1 MARISIPTKARL
13 PSTLRVNPSNPA
25 VSKILSRLSRS
36 SLISVALDWLKD
48 ERLPLSRPYVLRRA
62 DEEEEDQDDR
72 DSGDFYPAARS
83 VPALRELYQDLQARK
98 GSKREVLDRI
108 TEGDWRHGLSL
119 YQLAIADLQY
129 LYDHPTS
136 QKWTA
141 YHIVPLKATTT
152 TAPDDDD
159 QDDAKLEID
168 KKSLLIPRFHP
179 STFLQSLQETTLPD
193 VKAHYSFDRHPTL
206 PILIL
211 RIFLLD
217 SPYNTSLSLQSDSS
231 SSFANFDVA
240 RTIYISFPDDAP
252 HIYISKPQTLT
263 SSSGGGPAGAGGES
277 KSLRTLIIDGIPKAL
292 SRPPH
297 MRYTLKSTS
306 LVTKNLNELLK
317 RRGAGRGNSAGG
329 GWSIYAGEKN
339 KESPL
344 DIVMPMSPPL
354 SDSDE
359 EYEFEELPEER
370 EQRRRGKERKRRETS
385 PLGRRDELA
394 LKRAR
399 KVAKGRFGK
408 SGLVGDGR
416 GVERVDVVLEDAF
429 PFAAPPSGEGAAAA
443 SRKRRREDE
452 DGEED
457 GGATSRRSSG
467 GKGRKSALDMAL
479 NEDDED
485 DQVEE
490 EDPAKQQQKEG
501 EREWRP
507 NIKITFHGSHVFAGI
522 RQLVERGVIDGERMP
537 GWMTGEEG
545 VTLGIVRHGRIKGHK
560 GAGL

>member
-1 MARISIPTKARL
+1 MARISVPTKARL

-48 ERLPLSRPYVLRRA
+48 ERLPLSRPYVLRR
-62 DEEEEDQDDR
+62 DEEDEDEDDQ

-141 YHIVPLKATTT
+141 YRIVPLKT
-152 TAPDDDD
+152 TAPDDD
-159 QDDAKLEID
+159 QDAKLEID

-179 STFLQSLQETTLPD
+179 STFLQSLQETTIPD

-211 RIFLLD
+211 RIFFLD

-231 SSFANFDVA
+231 SANFDVA

-263 SSSGGGPAGAGGES
+263 SSSGGPGGAGGES

-306 LVTKNLNELLK
+306 LVTKNLNELLE
-317 RRGAGRGNSAGG
+317 RRGAGRSNSSGG
-329 GWSIYAGEKN
+329 GWSIYAEEKN

-344 DIVMPMSPPL
+344 NIVMPMSPPL

-359 EYEFEELPEER
+359 EEEEA
-370 EQRRRGKERKRRETS
+370 QRRREKERKRREMS
-385 PLGRRDELA
+385 PLGRKDGLA

-408 SGLVGDGR
+408 SGLMGDGR

-429 PFAAPPSGEGAAAA
+429 PARSSGSASSGEGAA
-443 SRKRRREDE
+443 SRKRRREE
-452 DGEED
+452 DEED
-457 GGATSRRSSG
+457 GQEDGATSRRG
-467 GKGRKSALDMAL
+467 GKGGRKSALDMAL
-479 NEDDED
+479 NEDDDDEDD

-490 EDPAKQQQKEG
+490 DPRG
-501 EREWRP
+501 EWRP

-522 RQLVERGVIDGERMP
+522 RQLVERGVIDGERIP